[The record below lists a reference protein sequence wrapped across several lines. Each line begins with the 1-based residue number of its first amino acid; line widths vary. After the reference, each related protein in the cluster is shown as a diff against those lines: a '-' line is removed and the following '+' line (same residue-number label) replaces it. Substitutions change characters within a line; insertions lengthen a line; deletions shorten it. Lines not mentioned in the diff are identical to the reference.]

1 MDIVD
6 EVIEKIRND
15 TQVRSARFSNKFLN
29 DVGEMCSR
37 YGYGATRLFLL
48 GREEN
53 EAKILLKVLDMIEEK
68 NLSVEI
74 GTLIFK
80 KLNAIKFGRRRE
92 NEKVCKI

>member
-6 EVIEKIRND
+6 EVIEKIRSDPQIRN
-15 TQVRSARFSNKFLN
+15 ARFSNKFLN
-29 DVGEMCSR
+29 TVGEMCSR

-48 GREEN
+48 GRDEN
-53 EAKILLKVLDMIEEK
+53 EAIALLKVLDILEEK

-80 KLNAIKFGRRRE
+80 KLNAIKFARR
-92 NEKVCKI
+92 